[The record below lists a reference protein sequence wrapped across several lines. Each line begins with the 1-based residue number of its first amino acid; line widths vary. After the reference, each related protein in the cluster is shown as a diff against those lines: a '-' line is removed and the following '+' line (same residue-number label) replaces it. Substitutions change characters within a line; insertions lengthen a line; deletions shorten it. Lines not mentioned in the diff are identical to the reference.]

1 MHPSDMHYVSENLKA
16 IEPKLSKVESGRIAL
31 GIINDLLSEI
41 GMLEEKVATLQL
53 KVNDNE
59 AAKTLDKIR
68 ELVGGYAGPVG

>member
-1 MHPSDMHYVSENLKA
+1 MHPSDLHYVTENLKD

-59 AAKTLDKIR
+59 ATKTLDKIR
-68 ELVGGYAGPVG
+68 DLIGGFSGPIG